1 MLQLTV
7 YGIFSIESKHL
18 PINAIVQL
26 QWYLISAYTTTHC
39 LTMAAKG
46 KALFE
51 FTTPANAQVLNLNIY
66 NLPDKNLFPKLKKSR
81 FLVEKP
87 LI

>member
-1 MLQLTV
+1 
-7 YGIFSIESKHL
+7 
-18 PINAIVQL
+18 
-26 QWYLISAYTTTHC
+26 
-39 LTMAAKG
+39 MAAKG